1 MRPVAAIIIV
11 STLFGVPLR
20 AESADSTESPA
31 PSGAGASESLP
42 SIGFGSTIASD
53 EIYAALKSAPIFATI
68 DKDKP
73 GSPVTI
79 RVSHIYG
86 HLSTATSI
94 ASAILVGGTLG
105 LLPAFSN
112 RDLVI
117 TYDVIVNGSVLTT
130 YTYSKNLSRVF
141 NVHATDKTH
150 GLGADGL
157 AWVTG
162 TSSQFAADIA
172 HDAKYAQLIAEYHF
186 YYDAPSADAAH

>member
-1 MRPVAAIIIV
+1 MRRVAAIVIA
-11 STLFGVPLR
+11 STLFGLPLR
-20 AESADSTESPA
+20 VGSADGLADPTL
-31 PSGAGASESLP
+31 AGAPNPESLP
-42 SIGFGSTIASD
+42 SIGFASTIAGE
-53 EIYAALKSAPIFATI
+53 EIYEALKSTAIFTTL
-68 DKDKP
+68 DKEKP

-86 HLSTATSI
+86 HMSTATSI

-105 LLPAFSN
+105 LLPAFTN

-117 TYDVIVNGSVLTT
+117 TYEVIVNGSVLTT
-130 YTYSKNLSRVF
+130 HAYSKNLSRVF

-162 TSSQFAADIA
+162 TSNQFAADIA
-172 HDAKYAQLIAEYHF
+172 RDPKYAQLIAEYHF
-186 YYDAPSADAAH
+186 YYDVPANSAH